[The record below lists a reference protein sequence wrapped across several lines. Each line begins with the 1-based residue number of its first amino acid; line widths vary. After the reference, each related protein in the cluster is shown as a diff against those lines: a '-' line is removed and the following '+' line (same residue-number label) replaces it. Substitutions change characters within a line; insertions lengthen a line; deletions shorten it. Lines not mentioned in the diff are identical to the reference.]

1 LFEKHGIVNI
11 GYWIPTPNPDNNLV
25 YIVAFP
31 SQEAREKS
39 WKTFSADPAWQE
51 ARKNSELNG
60 RLVDKAE
67 SILMRPTQFSPS
79 IQISANNPPCCFE
92 MRDYTATSGN
102 LEKLQR
108 RFKDHTVALFK
119 KHGMTQIGYWTPID
133 KKQGA
138 DNRLIYILSHA
149 DQKAAEISFK
159 NFRADPAWIEAKKAS
174 ESGGSLTE
182 KVTST
187 FMVPTDYSPM
197 K

>member
-1 LFEKHGIVNI
+1 MVNI
-11 GYWIPTPNPDNNLV
+11 GYWIPTPNPDNKLV

-31 SQEAREKS
+31 SPEAREKS
-39 WKTFSADPAWQE
+39 WKSFGADPAWQE

-60 RLVDKAE
+60 RLVNKVE
-67 SILMRPTQFSPS
+67 SVLMRATRFSPP
-79 IQISANNPPCCFE
+79 IQVVAKNPNCCFE
-92 MRDYTATSGN
+92 LREYVATPGN
-102 LEKLQR
+102 LEKLHS
-108 RFKDHTVALFK
+108 RFQDHTVALFK
-119 KHGMTQIGYWTPID
+119 KHGMTQVGYWNPID

-138 DNRLIYILSHA
+138 DNRLIYILSHV
-149 DQKAAEISFK
+149 DQKAAETSFK

-187 FMVPTDYSPM
+187 FMAPTDYSPM